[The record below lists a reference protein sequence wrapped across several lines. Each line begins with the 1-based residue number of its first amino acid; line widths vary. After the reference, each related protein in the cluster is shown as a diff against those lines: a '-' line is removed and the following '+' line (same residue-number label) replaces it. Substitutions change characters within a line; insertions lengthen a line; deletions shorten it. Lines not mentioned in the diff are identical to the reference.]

1 MGKQKT
7 EYIWL
12 QTSSYRHQD
21 YMNQLLSALKE
32 DKDIQL
38 RQVLHLSTGC
48 TLVISI
54 WFSLMVTSPHYQV
67 NFGPSQKI
75 GDWESEANIGDI
87 FASLYRRI
95 KGFSTRCL
103 SNANANAFDALFWW
117 SLLLHTPYLK
127 NEDKISSRPL
137 FIM

>member
-54 WFSLMVTSPHYQV
+54 WFSLVVTAPHYQV
-67 NFGPSQKI
+67 NFGMSQKI
-75 GDWESEANIGDI
+75 SDRESEANIGDI

-95 KGFSTRCL
+95 KGFSKRCL
-103 SNANANAFDALFWW
+103 SNANAFDALFWW